1 MPIWSY
7 GCKLLIKTQT
17 ASHSG
22 ADSVTSVRNHSKSKA
37 VVTRC
42 CRGSAS
48 GKRSFPRGLT
58 KRIGWTKRY
67 LGSFQERSNQDSDPS
82 FLEIQPS
89 SGSRWFQ
96 WNSTLEG
103 KIPKYPK
110 MSFSWGKGESDNWC
124 QYEATFIAIM
134 IRTVTDFFS
143 TLLPKVI
150 LLTWFSCLA

>member
-7 GCKLLIKTQT
+7 GCKSLTQTQT

-22 ADSVTSVRNHSKSKA
+22 ADSVTSVKNHSQSKA
-37 VVTRC
+37 VVTPCR
-42 CRGSAS
+42 RGSAS
-48 GKRSFPRGLT
+48 GKRTFPRGLT
-58 KRIGWTKRY
+58 KRIGWTKRC
-67 LGSFQERSNQDSDPS
+67 LGSFQERSNPDFDPY

-89 SGSRWFQ
+89 SGSRGFQ
-96 WNSTLEG
+96 RNSTKEG

-110 MSFSWGKGESDNWC
+110 MSFSWGKGKSDNRC

-134 IRTVTDFFS
+134 IKTVTDFFS